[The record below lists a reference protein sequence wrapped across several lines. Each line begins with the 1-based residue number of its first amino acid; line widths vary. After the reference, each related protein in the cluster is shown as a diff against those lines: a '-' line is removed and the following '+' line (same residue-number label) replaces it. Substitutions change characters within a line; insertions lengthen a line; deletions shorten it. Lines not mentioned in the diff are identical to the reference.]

1 MNEPNKENQAETPE
15 LDKETSY
22 EVIAIDNSV
31 TELFDKELSLQKPKT
46 KLLSYIPSFFTTAS
60 LPFKNIHKTV
70 FVRRGSQGVKLTL
83 SSPFNVPF
91 GKYGRLLLSI
101 FTTHAVLSKEK
112 DAPVYMEFRSLADLL
127 KEMQLPRQR
136 GSAVREQLECFMNAS
151 FAFDQRV
158 EERQAGDLFKD
169 LYQDGN
175 YPKKDVNVVI
185 RSTGNIRFTEGIQFK
200 EIEDGSAEN
209 KFGDFKII
217 LSAEFARFCQQH
229 AVPIDYTVYRDI
241 NSAVG
246 KDLYAWLVF
255 RNNGITN
262 PVFIPKESLV
272 DQFMPVT
279 ETANPNQRNVN
290 YNRLIDMLAEIKTK
304 YYPELNIDL
313 DSNSLGITLFK
324 SPTPVIKN
332 DKRYA
337 LITSLI

>member
-1 MNEPNKENQAETPE
+1 
-15 LDKETSY
+15 
-22 EVIAIDNSV
+22 
-31 TELFDKELSLQKPKT
+31 
-46 KLLSYIPSFFTTAS
+46 
-60 LPFKNIHKTV
+60 
-70 FVRRGSQGVKLTL
+70 
-83 SSPFNVPF
+83 
-91 GKYGRLLLSI
+91 
-101 FTTHAVLSKEK
+101 
-112 DAPVYMEFRSLADLL
+112 MEFRSLADLL

-158 EERQAGDLFKD
+158 EERQAGYLFKD

-217 LSAEFARFCQQH
+217 LSAEFARFCQHH